1 MDKAHSAFPGGK
13 YMNTNQLEWFRME
26 LQQQLDECERLIEDT
41 KSQDDQASPEGDEA
55 DVADYK
61 IQIEQQASAIHRL
74 HLQKRA
80 IEAALNRIDSG
91 DYGYCEE
98 TGDEIGLPRLKA
110 NPTARLSLDAQER
123 MERQNRLQGAG

>member
-1 MDKAHSAFPGGK
+1 MDKAHASFPGGK
-13 YMNTNQLEWFRME
+13 YMNSNQLEWFRLE
-26 LQQQLDECERLIEDT
+26 LQQQLDECERLIANA
-41 KSQDDQASPEGDEA
+41 KSQDDQSAPEGDEA

-74 HLQKRA
+74 HIQKRA
-80 IEAALNRIDSG
+80 LETALDRIDSG

-98 TGDEIGLPRLKA
+98 SGDEIGLPRLKA

-123 MERQNRLQGAG
+123 MERQKRLQGAG

>member
-1 MDKAHSAFPGGK
+1 MDKARSPFPGGN
-13 YMNTNQLEWFRME
+13 YMNTKQLEWFRLE
-26 LQQQLDECERLIEDT
+26 LQQQLDECERLIENT
-41 KSQDDQASPEGDEA
+41 KGQYDQASPEGDEA

-74 HLQKRA
+74 HIQKRA

>member
-1 MDKAHSAFPGGK
+1 MDKAHASLPGGK
-13 YMNTNQLEWFRME
+13 YMNHNQLEWFRLE
-26 LQQQLDECERLIEDT
+26 LQRQLDECERLIAEARQ
-41 KSQDDQASPEGDEA
+41 QDDQAAPEGDEA

-74 HLQKRA
+74 HIQKRA
-80 IEAALNRIDSG
+80 LETALNRIDSG

-110 NPTARLSLDAQER
+110 NPTARLSLDAQDR
-123 MERQNRLQGAG
+123 MERQKRLHGAG

>member
-1 MDKAHSAFPGGK
+1 
-13 YMNTNQLEWFRME
+13 MNANQLAWFQME
-26 LQQQLDECERLIEDT
+26 LQRQLDDCERLIEEA

-61 IQIEQQASAIHRL
+61 IRIEQQASTVHRL
-74 HLQKRA
+74 HIQKRDL
-80 IEAALNRIDSG
+80 EMALDRIDSG

-123 MERQNRLQGAG
+123 MERQKRLQGAG

>member
-1 MDKAHSAFPGGK
+1 MDKAHASLPGGK
-13 YMNTNQLEWFRME
+13 YMNTNQLEWFRLE
-26 LQQQLDECERLIEDT
+26 LQRQLDECERLIAGAR
-41 KSQDDQASPEGDEA
+41 SHDDQASPAGDEA

-74 HLQKRA
+74 HIQKRA
-80 IEAALNRIDSG
+80 LETALDRIDSG

-110 NPTARLSLDAQER
+110 NPTARLSLDAQDRIEKQR
-123 MERQNRLQGAG
+123 RLHGAG

>member
-1 MDKAHSAFPGGK
+1 ML
-13 YMNTNQLEWFRME
+13 T
-26 LQQQLDECERLIEDT
+26 LDEL
-41 KSQDDQASPEGDEA
+41 P
-55 DVADYK
+55 
-61 IQIEQQASAIHRL
+61 AIHLLPQRANRIARQL
-74 HLQKRA
+74 LDQHHPSLVTSAQAAELERMAVKFQKRA
-80 IEAALNRIDSG
+80 IEMALNRIDSG

>member
-1 MDKAHSAFPGGK
+1 MDKAHASLPGGK
-13 YMNTNQLEWFRME
+13 YLNSNQLEWFRLE
-26 LQQQLDECERLIEDT
+26 LQRQLDECERLIADA
-41 KSQDDQASPEGDEA
+41 KSQDDHAAPEGDEA

-74 HLQKRA
+74 HIQKRA
-80 IEAALNRIDSG
+80 LETALDRIDSG

-110 NPTARLSLDAQER
+110 NPTARLSLDAQDR
-123 MERQNRLQGAG
+123 MEKQRRLHGAG

>member
-1 MDKAHSAFPGGK
+1 MDKAHSPFPGGK
-13 YMNTNQLEWFRME
+13 YLNTNQLEWFRLE

-74 HLQKRA
+74 HLQK
-80 IEAALNRIDSG
+80 EARHRNGLEPNRQR
-91 DYGYCEE
+91 
-98 TGDEIGLPRLKA
+98 RLWLL
-110 NPTARLSLDAQER
+110 RG
-123 MERQNRLQGAG
+123 NRR